1 MPHFTATVFLP
12 DELIATMRTRITRTP
27 KDMAVRAIANEFYK
41 AITLQRRCDVRA
53 VVASLVA
60 SQTITCSS
68 SAAVND
74 TDTLTIGGGTALAVK
89 ATPTTQD
96 QVSKGTTDAAFAA
109 NVVAKINA
117 NTNTSKIVWA
127 AVTTSA
133 SGIITIYSVYP
144 GPIGNLI
151 TLSEVGNGFTI
162 NGGGAALESGAS
174 DAVKHHIMGYDRAAH
189 VAG

>member
-27 KDMAVRAIANEFYK
+27 KGMAVRAIANEFHK
-41 AITLQRRCDVRA
+41 AVTLQRRCDVRA
-53 VVASLVA
+53 IVASAVS

-68 SAAVND
+68 ASAVND

-127 AVTTSA
+127 AVTSSA
-133 SGIITIYSVYP
+133 TGVITIYSVYP
-144 GPIGNLI
+144 GPIGDLI
-151 TLSEVGNGFTI
+151 TLAEVGNGFTLT
-162 NGGGAALESGAS
+162 GAALTGGAS